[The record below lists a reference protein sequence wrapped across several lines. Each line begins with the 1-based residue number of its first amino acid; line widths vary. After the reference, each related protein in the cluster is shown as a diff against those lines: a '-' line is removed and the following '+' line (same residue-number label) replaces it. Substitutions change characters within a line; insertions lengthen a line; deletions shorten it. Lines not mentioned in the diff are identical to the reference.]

1 VPPRSPLPV
10 ATLPALP
17 GRLPYAVTR
26 TLAVLHALS
35 LVIMIVGL
43 SMLVPLALSHALRD
57 GATSAFDKSALL
69 TFGAGALIWLGTR
82 RFNTELQVRDGFL
95 LVALAWTLTPA
106 FATAPLLLYLP
117 GLSFTGAY
125 FETASALTTTGSTV
139 LSGLDALPASINF
152 WRCQLQWMG
161 GMGVI
166 VLAVAILPLLGVG
179 GAQLFKAETAGPM
192 KDTKLKPR
200 ITETAKGLWFVY
212 ALLTFACIVSYRLAG
227 MTWLEAVMH
236 AFATLSL
243 GGFSNHDASF
253 AYFDAPAIEAVAIV
267 FMLLAGINFAMHFR
281 AFLRRSFVPYLSDP
295 ETKAF
300 LALMVGSSLVV
311 AGYLRFAGTYPNAW
325 SALRHASFNV
335 VSMATTTGFASTDFD
350 KWPIFASMVM
360 MLLCTF
366 ATCAGSTGG
375 GIKMVRALIMFKQA
389 LREFARIVH
398 PRAVLRLKYGGEPVD
413 NQVIFAV
420 LAFMLVYGSVMI
432 IATLALLATGLDLTS
447 AYTAVVASLTN
458 TGPGLGEVGPAHN
471 FAGLSPFQ
479 LWVCAASMLL
489 GRLELFALL
498 VVFTPG
504 FWRR

>member
-1 VPPRSPLPV
+1 
-10 ATLPALP
+10 
-17 GRLPYAVTR
+17 LPYAVTR
-26 TLAVLHALS
+26 TLAVLHVLS
-35 LVIMIVGL
+35 LVIMIVGV
-43 SMLVPLALSHALRD
+43 SMLLPLVLSHALRD
-57 GATSAFDKSALL
+57 GAASAFDK
-69 TFGAGALIWLGTR
+69 GALIAFVAGVVIWLGTR
-82 RFNTELQVRDGFL
+82 RFKTELQTRDGFL

-106 FATAPLLLYLP
+106 FATAPLLLHLP
-117 GLSFTGAY
+117 DLSFTGAY

-139 LSGLDALPASINF
+139 LSGLDGLPASINF

-192 KDTKLKPR
+192 KDTKLTPR
-200 ITETAKGLWFVY
+200 ITETAKWLWFIY
-212 ALLTFACIVSYRLAG
+212 LLITLACIASYWVAG
-227 MTWLEAVMH
+227 MTWLEAAMH
-236 AFATLSL
+236 AFTTLSL

-253 AYFDAPAIEAVAIV
+253 AHFNSSALEAVAIV

-281 AFLRRSFVPYLSDP
+281 VFSRRSLEPYLRDP

-311 AGYLRFAGTYPNAW
+311 AGYLLHSGMYRDAS

-335 VSMATTTGFASTDFD
+335 VSVATTTGYASTDFD
-350 KWPIFASMVM
+350 KWPIFTSMVM
-360 MLLCTF
+360 MFLCTF
-366 ATCAGSTGG
+366 ASCAGSTGG

-389 LREFARIVH
+389 LREFSRIVH

-413 NQVIFAV
+413 NQIIFAV
-420 LAFMLVYGSVMI
+420 LAFMLVYGGVMI
-432 IATLALLATGLDLTS
+432 VATLALLATGLDLTS

-458 TGPGLGEVGPAHN
+458 TGPGLNEVGPARN
-471 FAGLSPFQ
+471 FAGLSAFQ
-479 LWVCAASMLL
+479 LWVCAAAMLL
-489 GRLELFALL
+489 GRLELFSLL